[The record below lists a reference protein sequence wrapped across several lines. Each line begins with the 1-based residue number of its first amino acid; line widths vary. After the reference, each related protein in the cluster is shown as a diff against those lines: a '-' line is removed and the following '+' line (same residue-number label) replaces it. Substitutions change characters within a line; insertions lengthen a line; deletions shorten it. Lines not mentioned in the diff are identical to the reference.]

1 MTKKKTIVYEIMHME
16 KVVAW
21 IATNGRAEVLN
32 EQFMPY
38 DLYLDSEDD
47 DIDTLVNNLSNF
59 YHWCASRVLSLDR
72 TYAKDLLNSIG
83 VSQAVL
89 CAVIVLK

>member
-83 VSQAVL
+83 VSQVFVL
-89 CAVIVLK
+89 

>member
-83 VSQAVL
+83 VSQAV

>member
-83 VSQAVL
+83 VSQAG